1 MARRIR
7 WQIVITLLTT
17 LVVTALLGRLALR
30 SAISSPLAGGI
41 YTEAL
46 VGRPAQLI
54 PLLND
59 PLADPLGRDL
69 SALLF
74 DGLMRVGAD
83 GLLEPALAADYQLDQ
98 SQEVYTFFL
107 RDDVRWH
114 DGQPFSTDDVLFTIQ
129 AIQEQELGDPAL
141 ISFWQRVLV
150 DRIDRY
156 TVRFTLDGPYAPFLS
171 MARLPILPAH
181 LLRELPP
188 EQWAE
193 SAYAKLPI
201 GTGPYFLTAISD
213 TSALLEANT
222 AYFGG
227 APLLERVELRFIAT
241 IEAAAAALIRG
252 DVQALG
258 GRAGGGLAEANLAPD
273 LQRSFVPLD
282 EYVVL
287 SFNLRTAPLDN
298 QGLRQ
303 ALAYG
308 LDKDAL
314 IETALGGLATPLDT
328 PIVPGWWAY
337 DATKRWYLPDQ
348 ALAGQLLGEQ
358 GYEPGVDGTRFRDGQ
373 PLTLELITDENPRR
387 IAVAEAIARQWAAIG
402 VAVRVVSLG
411 GTELINRLG
420 EGRFTMALHSW
431 VRLGPE
437 PDVYPLWH
445 SSQAAGGFNYA
456 GLRDPEI
463 DVLLENARAD
473 AEIAARAENYA
484 AFQDRWIELAPSIT
498 LYRPLYLF
506 IADAQLSG
514 LGFDDPQSAASALLI
529 GPEDRYRA
537 VTRWYVNRTREI
549 DGSLRP

>member
-7 WQIVITLLTT
+7 WQIVIALLTT
-17 LVVTALLGRLALR
+17 LVVTVLLGRLALR
-30 SAISSPLAGGI
+30 SAISSPLSGGV

-46 VGRPAQLI
+46 VGRPTQLI

-59 PLADPLGRDL
+59 PLADPVGRDL
-69 SALLF
+69 AALLF

-83 GLLEPALAADYQLDQ
+83 GLMEPALAASYQLDE

-114 DGQPFSTDDVLFTIQ
+114 DGQPFSADDVIFTIQ
-129 AIQEQELGDPAL
+129 AIQEQELGDAAL
-141 ISFWQRVLV
+141 VSFWQRVLV
-150 DRIDRY
+150 DRIDNT
-156 TVRFTLDGPYAPFLS
+156 TVRFTLDGPYAPFLN

-181 LLRELPP
+181 LLRDLPP
-188 EQWAE
+188 DQWAS
-193 SAYAKLPI
+193 SAYALLPI
-201 GTGPYFLTAISD
+201 GTGPYFLSSISETA
-213 TSALLEANT
+213 AQLQANT
-222 AYFGG
+222 AYYGG
-227 APLLERVELRFIAT
+227 APLIERLELRFVAT
-241 IEAAAAALIRG
+241 IEAAAAALTRG
-252 DVQALG
+252 EVQALG
-258 GRAGGGLAEANLAPD
+258 GRAAGGLAEANLPSA
-273 LQRSFVPLD
+273 LQRSAVPLD
-282 EYVVL
+282 EYVLL
-287 SFNLRTAPLDN
+287 SFNLRNAPLDN

-314 IETALGGLATPLDT
+314 IETALDGLAAPIDT

-337 DATKRWYLPDQ
+337 DATKRWYQTDQ

-373 PLTLELITDENPRR
+373 PLRLELITDENPRR
-387 IAVAEAIARQWAAIG
+387 IAVAEGIARQWAAIG
-402 VAVRVVSLG
+402 VAVQVVTLD
-411 GTELINRLG
+411 GTALLERLS

-445 SSQAAGGFNYA
+445 SSQAEGGFNYA

-463 DVLLENARAD
+463 DVLLENARDD
-473 AEIAARAENYA
+473 AEIASRAENYA
-484 AFQDRWIELAPSIT
+484 AFQARWIDLAPSIT

-506 IADAQLSG
+506 IADTQLGG
-514 LGFDDPQSAASALLI
+514 LGFDDPQSAASALLL
-529 GPEDRYRA
+529 GPEDRYRS
-537 VTRWYVNRTREI
+537 VSRWYVNSAREI
-549 DGSLRP
+549 DGSLP